1 MVSRRGF
8 LAMAA
13 AGLLRIQ
20 KTPEDVAHLEMIV
33 RSARPEDLEMPPSG
47 FGDFITPIEHFFVRT
62 HVSVPRVDIAQWRLK
77 VEGDVAT
84 PLTLSIDDLRKMPS
98 HELVSVL
105 ECAGNGRSMYDPPVA
120 GLQWANGAAG
130 NGRWRG
136 VGLSDLLQRA
146 GVKTGAVEILLDGA
160 DVPIGTMADFQR
172 SIPIKKALHPGTLL
186 AYSMNGDT
194 LPIKHGF
201 PLRAIVPGWAGDF
214 WVKWVT
220 SVRVLNEEYQGFWMK
235 NAYLYPD
242 KQVAPGTLVPPEAMS
257 PVTRLRVKSVIA
269 FPTNGARVEVG
280 RRILVRGAAWSGD
293 TGRVVS
299 VDVSN
304 DGGRSWRRTRL
315 TGEATEFGWRMWE
328 FPWTPPSDGHHTL
341 LARARDSTGDVQ
353 PLVPDWNPS
362 GYLWNAVTRVDFDA
376 GQNSSSTAPDD
387 ASPAVSQPS
396 GFRGTCLACHDEDVI
411 RQQHLSRAQWDREI
425 NKMIGWGAR
434 VSAEDR
440 EMLLDYLAK
449 LAGPRR

>member
-1 MVSRRGF
+1 
-8 LAMAA
+8 
-13 AGLLRIQ
+13 
-20 KTPEDVAHLEMIV
+20 
-33 RSARPEDLEMPPSG
+33 
-47 FGDFITPIEHFFVRT
+47 
-62 HVSVPRVDIAQWRLK
+62 
-77 VEGDVAT
+77 
-84 PLTLSIDDLRKMPS
+84 
-98 HELVSVL
+98 
-105 ECAGNGRSMYDPPVA
+105 
-120 GLQWANGAAG
+120 
-130 NGRWRG
+130 
-136 VGLSDLLQRA
+136 
-146 GVKTGAVEILLDGA
+146 
-160 DVPIGTMADFQR
+160 
-172 SIPIKKALHPGTLL
+172 
-186 AYSMNGDT
+186 
-194 LPIKHGF
+194 
-201 PLRAIVPGWAGDF
+201 
-214 WVKWVT
+214 
-220 SVRVLNEEYQGFWMK
+220 MK

-269 FPTNGARVEVG
+269 FPTNGAKVEVG
-280 RRILVRGAAWSGD
+280 KRILVRGAAWSGD

-304 DGGRSWRRTRL
+304 DGGRSWRRARL
-315 TGEATEFGWRMWE
+315 TGDATEFGWRMWE

-376 GQNSSSTAPDD
+376 GQNSSSTSPDD